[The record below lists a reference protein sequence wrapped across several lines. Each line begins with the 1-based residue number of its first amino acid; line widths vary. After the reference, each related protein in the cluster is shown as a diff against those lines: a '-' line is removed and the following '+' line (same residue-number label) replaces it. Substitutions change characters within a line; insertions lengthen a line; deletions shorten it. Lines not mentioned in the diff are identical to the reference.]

1 MCKLLIDYSCDIR
14 CSLDITNPHERL
26 GGVEIL
32 DQIGN
37 YLRYCKIHIMW
48 NYYWIKE
55 RKSEPYCLEHK
66 VNNGS
71 ISSAY
76 GNDNLKKI

>member
-1 MCKLLIDYSCDIR
+1 MIDVVAN
-14 CSLDITNPHERL
+14 LDITNPHERL
-26 GGVEIL
+26 GGIENL

-37 YLRYCKIHIMW
+37 YLRYYEIYIMW

-55 RKSEPYCLEHK
+55 GGLELYCLEHK

-71 ISSAY
+71 ISNAY
-76 GNDNLKKI
+76 GNDHLMKI